1 MSWKAFSCAPPH
13 PDPATMFYAP
23 MVTIKMT
30 YIVRNH
36 IGLLFSYFL
45 IASYSV
51 ERSTKMF
58 HLIFPPFFFFVYQA
72 SIVNKKSAPKIRT
85 NLRKRNKEGPI

>member
-1 MSWKAFSCAPPH
+1 
-13 PDPATMFYAP
+13 MFYAP

-58 HLIFPPFFFFVYQA
+58 HLIFLPFSSLFTKRQL
-72 SIVNKKSAPKIRT
+72 STKKCAKNQNESEEKKEA
-85 NLRKRNKEGPI
+85 KEGPI